1 MGYADKPWLKSYKL
15 GPYKLKETLAPYP
28 EVPIFKAL
36 DDAAEKYPGR
46 TAVLF
51 EGRTLKYRDLKEQ
64 TDRLA
69 TALAGLGIQKGDRVN
84 IFMENC
90 TEYIVST
97 WGIQKAGGVIVPTST
112 LRPDEG
118 IVHEAGNSGSKAIVC
133 QERDFERILGLKE
146 ACGFEHIIVTSDKGY
161 DVEPVAKSLPQGVYE
176 FGKLIEE
183 NDPNPPQLDIDPKE
197 DLCELPHTGGS
208 TGLPK
213 AVMTTHYNRHCVL
226 MQLMPWMLAPMAPGI
241 MGKASVLI
249 PLALFH
255 AFGHYI
261 HQSAVYW
268 GLRIILL
275 KDPRDIEKLVSTIK
289 EYRPFLIPVVPTQL
303 MRLAQAKIGRL
314 NAMALSGSAPL
325 PDEVRKAVQKEMGS
339 PVGEGYG
346 LTETS
351 GATHADLS
359 GFGRV
364 TGFMAKEKKSIGVP
378 LPDTECK
385 LVDPASGEEVP
396 FGEEGEIVVRG
407 PQIMKGYWP
416 DAGNGLTEDGWLH
429 TGDIGYMDEDGYFF
443 ISDRIKDMVN
453 VSGMK
458 VYTTTVDEILFKHPS
473 VLMAAAFG
481 VPDPKNPGSER
492 VMAVIKLKEDEVGKV
507 SEEDIVNYCREHLAP
522 YAVPKY
528 VRFKDELPLTVT
540 EKLFKRKL
548 REEAITD
555 LERNGSIT

>member
-28 EVPIFKAL
+28 EVPIFKVL
-36 DDAAEKYPGR
+36 DDAAEKYPGK

-51 EGRTLKYRDLKEQ
+51 EERLLKYRDLKDHA
-64 TDRLA
+64 DRLA
-69 TALAGLGIQKGDRVN
+69 TALAGLGIHKGDRVN

-90 TEYIVST
+90 FEYIVST

-112 LRPDEG
+112 LRPDDG
-118 IVHEAGNSGSKAIVC
+118 IVHEAGNSNSKAIIC
-133 QERDFERILGLKE
+133 QEKDFERILGLKE
-146 ACGFEHIIVTSDKGY
+146 ACGVENIIVTSDKGY
-161 DVEPVAKSLPQGVYE
+161 DVGPVAQSLPKGVYE

-213 AVMTTHYNRHCVL
+213 AVMITHYGRYCNL
-226 MQLMPWMLAPMAPGI
+226 MQLMPWMLGPMAPGI
-241 MGKASVLI
+241 VGKASVLI

-261 HQSAVYW
+261 HQAAVFW

-275 KDPRDIEKLVSTIK
+275 KDPRDTDKLVKTIK
-289 EYRPFLIPVVPTQL
+289 EYRPFMIPCVPTQL

-325 PDEVRKAVQKEMGS
+325 PDEVRMAVQKEMGN
-339 PVGEGYG
+339 PVGEAYG
-346 LTETS
+346 LTET
-351 GATHADLS
+351 GPGTHADLS
-359 GFGRV
+359 GFGRI
-364 TGFMAKEKKSIGVP
+364 TGFMAKEKKGIGVP

-385 LVDPASGEEVP
+385 LVSPETGEEVP

-407 PQIMKGYWP
+407 PQTMKGYWP
-416 DAGNGLTEDGWLH
+416 DAGRGLTEDGWLH
-429 TGDIGYMDEDGYFF
+429 TGDIGYMDKDGYFF

-458 VYTTTVDEILFKHPS
+458 VYTTTVDEVLFKHPG

-492 VMAVIKLKEDEVGKV
+492 VMAVIQLKEEDKGKV
-507 SEEDIVNYCREHLAP
+507 TEADIVNFCKENLAP

-528 VRFKDELPLTVT
+528 VEFRDELPMTVT
-540 EKLFKRKL
+540 EKLFKRQL
-548 REEAITD
+548 RDEAIAAFK
-555 LERNGSIT
+555 NK